1 MHESV
6 YSAVVN
12 QNLPLYLNMPLQ
24 TLCQTMMTSAQLIR
38 SRQSAHSNGSNPFS
52 HHSNRA
58 LSRREPG
65 STFLSI
71 HLNHILGALSKIS
84 IRDCVSAVSVWWA
97 VDRLWQVPH
106 CPAERGLGRREVT
119 VTTTTMTTTTT
130 TTTMKKRK

>member
-24 TLCQTMMTSAQLIR
+24 TLCQTMMTSTQLIR

-71 HLNHILGALSKIS
+71 HLNHILGALSTLS
-84 IRDCVSAVSVWWA
+84 YFVFGTDRGIRVHSALM
-97 VDRLWQVPH
+97 RYIQIH
-106 CPAERGLGRREVT
+106 TNAEFST
-119 VTTTTMTTTTT
+119 VQPQ
-130 TTTMKKRK
+130 RA